1 MSTIPSVNALLGFVT
16 NLPKTPM
23 ALDEDVI
30 AEQNRLKE
38 ALISDGAVGEESN
51 RDFDFNLCND
61 PIILTGLRK
70 VYNTNGMIS
79 RLLSGCKVRPERCVT
94 AVQDLWFSIPRGQ
107 IFGFLGTNGAG
118 KTSTM
123 SMLCGKF
130 AASEGRAY
138 INQIPISNQIAC
150 RRMIGYCPR

>member
-1 MSTIPSVNALLGFVT
+1 
-16 NLPKTPM
+16 
-23 ALDEDVI
+23 
-30 AEQNRLKE
+30 
-38 ALISDGAVGEESN
+38 
-51 RDFDFNLCND
+51 
-61 PIILTGLRK
+61 
-70 VYNTNGMIS
+70 MIS

-138 INQIPISNQIAC
+138 INQLPISNQIAC
-150 RRMIGYCPR
+150 RRMIGYCPQFDAIFDLLTAREHLTGYGMIKGLSRTEVGKEADDLIEALGLSEYADKRAGTYS